1 MSQIQPIH
9 PRVTGQ
15 SSPPTEIGIE
25 LKTGSP
31 ERHGSV
37 PSPGDPGSHSA
48 AEPPEV
54 SSVEAV
60 AGTLAGPRQPTGQP
74 ANGVDTGV
82 ATTVCLEPPEA
93 FFWAAIDVP
102 QGVGTPSAM
111 AEPSMREAQAELL
124 GPVLLPPLET
134 LHWCAV
140 GVPAASPGGSQQSA
154 GTVVFC
160 LADRDKVAEARSN
173 GLLHYGPASV
183 PAGIGDGSIDPMS
196 LNLLVG
202 TMAPLPIQAAQQKR
216 WWLAAIVG
224 TVLAGSLLIGI
235 ERRRAAL
242 EEAASTDQ
250 ALLSELLAAKGIG
263 SPAELMSRRD
273 RLAITRKKLDESDA
287 GGQDAATA
295 LAALL
300 AAWPRTVPAAAELAL
315 PIVQAEQ
322 LNASK
327 DTVTVQLAAWT
338 REDATKLAELLG
350 SFPAGG
356 IKDRGLVQ
364 TWSLGQPQITMV
376 TAAPGTPPV
385 RATFRFS
392 RTPTGGMPSSPN
404 KETAR

>member
-1 MSQIQPIH
+1 VSQIQPIH
-9 PRVTGQ
+9 PRQTGQ
-15 SSPPTEIGIE
+15 SSPPTPVGIE

-37 PSPGDPGSHSA
+37 PSLGDPASRAA
-48 AEPPEV
+48 AEPLEASPLE
-54 SSVEAV
+54 SVA
-60 AGTLAGPRQPTGQP
+60 ATPTAPRRAAGQP
-74 ANGVDTGV
+74 SDGVGTGD
-82 ATTVCLEPPEA
+82 ATTVCLEPPET

-111 AEPSMREAQAELL
+111 AEPSMRDAQAELL
-124 GPVLLPPLET
+124 GSVLLPPLET

-140 GVPAASPGGSQQSA
+140 GVPAASPGGSQQGA

-183 PAGIGDGSIDPMS
+183 PPGMGDGSIDPMS

-202 TMAPLPIQAAQQKR
+202 TLTPLPIQAAQQKR
-216 WWLAAIVG
+216 WWLAALVG
-224 TVLAGSLLIGI
+224 TLLAGSLLIGI

-242 EEAASTDQ
+242 EDAASTDQ

-287 GGQDAATA
+287 AGQDAATA

-300 AAWPRTVPAAAELAL
+300 AAWPRTVPAAADLAL

-327 DTVTVQLAAWT
+327 DSVTVQLAAWT
-338 REDATKLAELLG
+338 REDATRLAELLG

-356 IKDRGLVQ
+356 NKDRGLVQ

-376 TAAPGTPPV
+376 TAASGTPPV

-392 RTPTGGMPSSPN
+392 RTTTGGMPSSPN